1 MAGAGKTAVGE
12 ILSSKLSY
20 NFLDSDKLIENLY
33 GNSQE
38 IIDTQ
43 GNERFKD
50 IEEKVLLSIK
60 FDKHVLATGG
70 SAVFSHSSMKY
81 LRECSEIIYL
91 DVQFDTIFK
100 RVGDFKGRGFVKSS
114 DQTVKEAY
122 EERASLYNL
131 YADHIV
137 DNNGPI
143 EDCLSKIPSLID
155 HL

>member
-20 NFLDSDKLIENLY
+20 NFLDSDKLIENVY

-50 IEEKVLLSIK
+50 IEEKALLSIK

-143 EDCLSKIPSLID
+143 EDCLSKILSLID

>member
-43 GNERFKD
+43 GRERFKN

-100 RVGDFKGRGFVKSS
+100 RVGDFKGRGFIKSS

-143 EDCLSKIPSLID
+143 EDCLSKILSLID

>member
-1 MAGAGKTAVGE
+1 MAGAGKTSLGE

-43 GNERFKD
+43 GRERFKN

-81 LRECSEIIYL
+81 LRESSEIIYL

-100 RVGDFKGRGFVKSS
+100 RVGDFKGRGFIKSS

-137 DNNGPI
+137 DNNCPI
-143 EDCLSKIPSLID
+143 EDCLSKILSLID

>member
-12 ILSSKLSY
+12 ILSSQLSY

-70 SAVFSHSSMKY
+70 SAVSSDSSMKY

-100 RVGDFKGRGFVKSS
+100 RVGDFKGRGFIKSS

-122 EERASLYNL
+122 EERVYLYNL

>member
-12 ILSSKLSY
+12 ILSSNLSY

-91 DVQFDTIFK
+91 DVQFETIFK

-143 EDCLSKIPSLID
+143 EDCLSKILSLID

>member
-122 EERASLYNL
+122 EERASLYNF

-143 EDCLSKIPSLID
+143 EDCLSKILSLID

>member
-43 GNERFKD
+43 GNERFKN

-114 DQTVKEAY
+114 DQTVKEAH

-143 EDCLSKIPSLID
+143 EDCLSKILSIID

>member
-20 NFLDSDKLIENLY
+20 NFLDSDKLIENVY

-50 IEEKVLLSIK
+50 IEEKALLSIK

-81 LRECSEIIYL
+81 LSECSEIIYL

-143 EDCLSKIPSLID
+143 EDCLSKILSLID

>member
-38 IIDTQ
+38 IIDIQ

-143 EDCLSKIPSLID
+143 EDCLSKILSLID

>member
-100 RVGDFKGRGFVKSS
+100 RVRDFKGRGFVKSS
-114 DQTVKEAY
+114 DQTLKEAY

-143 EDCLSKIPSLID
+143 EDCLSKILSLID

>member
-1 MAGAGKTAVGE
+1 MAGAGKTSLGE

-43 GNERFKD
+43 GNARFKD

-143 EDCLSKIPSLID
+143 EDCLSKILSLID

>member
-43 GNERFKD
+43 GNERFKN

-81 LRECSEIIYL
+81 LREFSEIIYL
-91 DVQFDTIFK
+91 NVQFDNIFK
-100 RVGDFKGRGFVKSS
+100 RVGDFKGRGFIKSS

-143 EDCLSKIPSLID
+143 EDCLSKILSLID

>member
-137 DNNGPI
+137 NNNGPI
-143 EDCLSKIPSLID
+143 EDCLSKILSLID

>member
-1 MAGAGKTAVGE
+1 
-12 ILSSKLSY
+12 
-20 NFLDSDKLIENLY
+20 
-33 GNSQE
+33 
-38 IIDTQ
+38 
-43 GNERFKD
+43 
-50 IEEKVLLSIK
+50 
-60 FDKHVLATGG
+60 
-70 SAVFSHSSMKY
+70 MKY

-100 RVGDFKGRGFVKSS
+100 RVGDFKGRGFIKSS

-143 EDCLSKIPSLID
+143 EDCLSKILSLID

>member
-12 ILSSKLSY
+12 ILSSQLSY

-81 LRECSEIIYL
+81 LREFSEIIYL
-91 DVQFDTIFK
+91 NVQFDTIFK

-143 EDCLSKIPSLID
+143 EDCLSKILSLID

>member
-1 MAGAGKTAVGE
+1 MAGAGKTSVGE
-12 ILSSKLSY
+12 ILSSRLSY
-20 NFLDSDKLIENLY
+20 SFLDSDKLIENLY

-38 IIDTQ
+38 IIDTR
-43 GNERFKD
+43 GKERFKS
-50 IEEKVLLSIK
+50 IEEEVLLSIK

-70 SAVFSHSSMKY
+70 SAVFSHSAMEY

-100 RVGDFKGRGFVKSS
+100 RVGDFKGRGFIKSS

-131 YADHIV
+131 YADHII

>member
-1 MAGAGKTAVGE
+1 MAGAGKTSLGE

-43 GNERFKD
+43 GRERFKD

-100 RVGDFKGRGFVKSS
+100 RVGDFKGRGFIKSS

-143 EDCLSKIPSLID
+143 EDCLSKILSLID

>member
-143 EDCLSKIPSLID
+143 EDCLSKILSLMD

>member
-143 EDCLSKIPSLID
+143 EDCLSKILSLID

>member
-100 RVGDFKGRGFVKSS
+100 RVGDFKGRGFIKSS

-143 EDCLSKIPSLID
+143 EDCLSKILSLID

>member
-91 DVQFDTIFK
+91 DVQFETIFK

-143 EDCLSKIPSLID
+143 EDCLSKILSLID

>member
-91 DVQFDTIFK
+91 DVQFDTIIK
-100 RVGDFKGRGFVKSS
+100 RVGDFKGRGFIKSS

-143 EDCLSKIPSLID
+143 EDCLSKILSLID

>member
-1 MAGAGKTAVGE
+1 MAGAGKTSLGE

-43 GNERFKD
+43 GRERFKN

-100 RVGDFKGRGFVKSS
+100 RVGDFKGRGFIKSS

-131 YADHIV
+131 YADHII

-143 EDCLSKIPSLID
+143 EDCLSKILSLID